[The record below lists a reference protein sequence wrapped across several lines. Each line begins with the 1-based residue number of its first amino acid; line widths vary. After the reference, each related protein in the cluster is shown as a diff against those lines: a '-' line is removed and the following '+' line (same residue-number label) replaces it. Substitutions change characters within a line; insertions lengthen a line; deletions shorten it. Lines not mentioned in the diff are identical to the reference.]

1 VVSAETG
8 ITVSAKINSQF
19 ERRGVATEQLEEW
32 LRGVLAASPSL
43 KLFFNGRQLQAP
55 PQSDGSYL
63 DDVKP
68 ASMKNTGVDQAGRD
82 DAGDG

>member
-1 VVSAETG
+1 VIKVRFLLVAE
-8 ITVSAKINSQF
+8 I
-19 ERRGVATEQLEEW
+19 ELLEEVTY
-32 LRGVLAASPSL
+32 LSAVRARAACSSPHHIACVRGTGCPAS
-43 KLFFNGRQLQAP
+43 
-55 PQSDGSYL
+55 SDGSYL